1 MKPHA
6 PLLLSAA
13 ALGLV
18 AAVSLTGQEAGP
30 APAPAKPAPHVTL
43 FSNVRIFD
51 GKSDTLSAPS
61 NVLVR
66 GNLIE
71 KISADPIP
79 TDRRG
84 DTVLNQLAKKY
95 KIKTAFGTDMLFSP
109 ANVVT

>member
-18 AAVSLTGQEAGP
+18 AAVNLTGQEAGP
-30 APAPAKPAPHVTL
+30 GPAAAAQAPARVTL

-71 KISADPIP
+71 KI
-79 TDRRG
+79 
-84 DTVLNQLAKKY
+84 
-95 KIKTAFGTDMLFSP
+95 
-109 ANVVT
+109 